1 MEPKIAMCTKMF
13 CEVQIAPTS
22 EPKILLVRTYIRSF
36 SFVVSFF
43 HLKGERKGR
52 GGESTTGPK
61 RESVV
66 DP

>member
-43 HLKGERKGR
+43 HLERRKKREGR
-52 GGESTTGPK
+52 GKYNGTKKGKPTEI
-61 RESVV
+61 
-66 DP
+66 